1 MRRQFL
7 FVTPLALAA
16 LLAIAALTRPAA
28 SESTAIPARSAAAS
42 PVAVTTLTTDTII
55 IPTYPYAAHLY
66 TATNTTYNMPYQ
78 WLHWGEYG
86 GANPQPVDQP
96 YTRLTLEN
104 AWLRVSVLP
113 QLGGRVYELID
124 KTTGNNELYRN
135 PVIKPTNWG
144 PPEQGWWLA
153 AGGLEWGLP
162 VEEHGYESA
171 SPWTYTLAESSAG
184 ITITVRDSL
193 QPDRLRAAVSIFLPA
208 DRAVLIIRPRIEND
222 RSVALDFKWWDNA
235 MLAPGPGNSV
245 GTYYTN
251 PDNIDLKFVFPET
264 QVTVHSTGDLSL
276 PGEGQAMSW
285 PIYKAIDRS
294 RLQNWKQWLGFFA
307 RPAASADWVGVIDRT
322 HQEGLVRVF
331 PHQMATGSK
340 GFAMGWRNP
349 IGAEQWTNDGSY
361 YAELHGGL
369 APTFWDSVSIG
380 AHQAIEWEETWYPLT
395 GLSDITTANAEAALL
410 ITPGQAA
417 VNVQLYATR
426 PHLKPHLTVWQRST
440 CQIVTDVEI
449 GTIDPA
455 AAQTF
460 EIATPLSPA
469 DLTLLFYT
477 GDTLLIGYNETD
489 CVPPSAHV
497 NQLPPVTTSAT
508 FTVTWAGSDLY
519 SGIAAYDVQFKDGLS
534 GRWTDWLTNTT
545 TLSAA
550 FGGEHGHTYFFR
562 ARARDLQG
570 NTGVFQGDDEG
581 DAFTSVLLT
590 PAPVLEFSYKTAPNS
605 VSVGQPIS
613 YHLVVKNNGN
623 LTGAITLT
631 DTLPLS
637 LTVISGTLTAQSGSI
652 GFDGEHILWSGV
664 ITPETGVGLQY
675 ALTPTQP
682 IALMQP
688 LTNTVHIAGGVVPVT
703 RTATT
708 MFALLTHLP
717 LLTR

>member
-28 SESTAIPARSAAAS
+28 SESTAIPARSAAPA
-42 PVAVTTLTTDTII
+42 PVAATTLTTDTII

-104 AWLRVSVLP
+104 EWLRVSVLP

-144 PPEQGWWLA
+144 PREQGWWLA

-208 DRAVLIIRPRIEND
+208 DRAVLIIGPRIEND

-349 IGAEQWTNDGSY
+349 IGAEKWTNDGSY

-380 AHQAIEWEETWYPLT
+380 AHQAIEWEETWYPLI
-395 GLSDITTANAEAALL
+395 GLSDITTANAEAALF
-410 ITPGQAA
+410 
-417 VNVQLYATR
+417 VQQTGDLLDIGAYSTGVLDSVR
-426 PHLKPHLTVWQRST
+426 IGVWQRST
-440 CQIVTDVEI
+440 CQPVADWFLPV
-449 GTIDPA
+449 IDPTSSRHFTLTSGIPLDDLTILLHDSSHVYA
-455 AAQTF
+455 GYHQIDCIPP
-460 EIATPLSPA
+460 IAGVA
-469 DLTLLFYT
+469 DLPW
-477 GDTLLIGYNETD
+477 
-489 CVPPSAHV
+489 VS
-497 NQLPPVTTSAT
+497 TSAS
-508 FTVTWAGSDLY
+508 FTVTWGGFDLY
-519 SGIAAYDVQFKDGLS
+519 SGIASYDIQYQDGYH
-534 GRWTDWLTNTT
+534 GAWTPWLTATT
-545 TLSAA
+545 TTAA
-550 FGGEHGHTYFFR
+550 EFTGVHGHTYFFR
-562 ARARDLQG
+562 ARARDTRG
-570 NTGVFQGDDEG
+570 NVSLFDD
-581 DAFTSVLLT
+581 DPFNAAFTTVLLT
-590 PAPVLEFSYKTAPNS
+590 PAPAMELSYKAAPALARL
-605 VSVGQPIS
+605 GIPID
-613 YHLVVKNNGN
+613 YAIAVKNTGN
-623 LTGAITLT
+623 LTGSITLT
-631 DTLPLS
+631 DTLPPS
-637 LTVISGTLTAQSGSI
+637 LTLISGTLTAWSGTPI
-652 GFDGEHILWSGV
+652 FDGAHIHWSGI
-664 ITPETGVGLQY
+664 ITPNSGTLIQY
-675 ALTPTQP
+675 ALTPT
-682 IALMQP
+682 LE
-688 LTNTVHIAGGVVPVT
+688 LTRGIIVSNTVEIDGGVVPVT